1 MMNPFRIFI
10 VEDDK
15 WYGELLHH
23 HLSLNPEYEIE
34 IFDSGNDLIKNL
46 YKKPSVITLDYSL
59 PDIKGAALLKRI
71 KEHHPDIPVIMISG
85 QEDIST
91 AITLLKEGAYDYI
104 VKNEET
110 KDRLWRTMKNIRDSQ
125 VIKNENIQLKE
136 ELIKK
141 YEFSNTIIGNSPSI
155 RQVFILI
162 EKASNTNISVSV
174 TGETGTGK
182 ELVARAVHYNSARSK
197 NPFVAINLGAIPRD
211 LIESELFGHEKGS
224 FTGANTRRIGKFEE
238 ANKGTIFLDEIC
250 ELDFNL
256 QSKILRVL
264 QEKEITRIGSNTPI
278 KIDSRVIVATHRNL
292 AEEVR
297 LGNFRE
303 DLYYRLLGLPIKLPP
318 LRERRNDILLLTKYF
333 ADAFSIENNTPL
345 VSFTTAAQRKLLEY
359 SWPGN
364 VRQLKAIIELAIT
377 MSNEPIIDADDIV
390 FDDIRTVPNFFSDE
404 LSLDDYI
411 YKIINYY
418 LEKNDQNVVETANL
432 LKIGK
437 STIYRMF
444 KKNPEMKK

>member
-1 MMNPFRIFI
+1 MIAFLQKLLDNEI
-10 VEDDK
+10 VQGIIVVVFFGIIAK
-15 WYGELLHH
+15 LLPI
-23 HLSLNPEYEIE
+23 L
-34 IFDSGNDLIKNL
+34 GNLLKNL

-71 KEHHPDIPVIMISG
+71 KEHHSDIPVVMISG

-110 KDRLWRTMKNIRDSQ
+110 KDRLWRTMKNIRDSLAL
-125 VIKNENIQLKE
+125 KNENIQLKE

-141 YEFSNTIIGNSPSI
+141 YEISNTIIGNSPSI

-182 ELVARAVHYNSARSK
+182 ELVARAVHYNSPRSK

-292 AEEVR
+292 ADEVR

-318 LRERRNDILLLTKYF
+318 LRERGNDILLLTKYF
-333 ADAFSIENNTPL
+333 ADAFSIENNTQV

-364 VRQLKAIIELAIT
+364 VRQLKAIVELAIT
-377 MSNEPIIDADDIV
+377 MSNEQVIDADDIA

-418 LEKNDQNVVETANL
+418 LEKNEQNVVETANL

-444 KKNPEMKK
+444 KKNPELKK

>member
-1 MMNPFRIFI
+1 
-10 VEDDK
+10 
-15 WYGELLHH
+15 
-23 HLSLNPEYEIE
+23 
-34 IFDSGNDLIKNL
+34 
-46 YKKPSVITLDYSL
+46 
-59 PDIKGAALLKRI
+59 
-71 KEHHPDIPVIMISG
+71 
-85 QEDIST
+85 
-91 AITLLKEGAYDYI
+91 
-104 VKNEET
+104 
-110 KDRLWRTMKNIRDSQ
+110 
-125 VIKNENIQLKE
+125 
-136 ELIKK
+136 
-141 YEFSNTIIGNSPSI
+141 
-155 RQVFILI
+155 
-162 EKASNTNISVSV
+162 V

-318 LRERRNDILLLTKYF
+318 LRERGNDILLLTKYF
-333 ADAFSIENNTPL
+333 ADAFSIENNTPV

-364 VRQLKAIIELAIT
+364 VRQLKAIVELAIT
-377 MSNEPIIDADDIV
+377 MSNEPVIDADDIV
-390 FDDIRTVPNFFSDE
+390 FDDIRTVSNFFSDE

>member
-1 MMNPFRIFI
+1 MIPFKIFI
-10 VEDDK
+10 VEYDK
-15 WYGELLHH
+15 WYGELLQH
-23 HLSLNPEYEIE
+23 HLSLNPEYEVE
-34 IFDSGNDLIKNL
+34 IFDSGNECLKNL

-59 PDIKGAALLKRI
+59 PDMKGPDVLKRI
-71 KEHHPDIPVIMISG
+71 KEHHPDLPVIMISG

-91 AITLLKEGAYDYI
+91 AINLLKEGAYDYI
-104 VKNEET
+104 VINEET
-110 KDRLWRTMKNIRDSQ
+110 KDRLWRLMKNIRDSSALRS
-125 VIKNENIQLKE
+125 ENIQLKE
-136 ELIKK
+136 ELSKK
-141 YEFSNTIIGNSPSI
+141 YEISNTIIGNSPSI
-155 RQVFILI
+155 RKVFTLI
-162 EKASNTNISVSV
+162 DKASKSNISVSV

-182 ELVARAVHYNSARSK
+182 ELVARALHYNSPRSK
-197 NPFVAINLGAIPRD
+197 YPFVAINVGAIPKD

-278 KIDSRVIVATHRNL
+278 KIDARVVVATHRNL
-292 AEEVR
+292 ADETR
-297 LGNFRE
+297 KGNFRE

-318 LRERRNDILLLTKYF
+318 LRERGNDILLLTKYF
-333 ADAFSIENNTPL
+333 ADAFSMENNTTV
-345 VSFTTAAQRKLLEY
+345 VSFTTAAQKKLLEY

-364 VRQLKAIIELAIT
+364 VRQLKAIVELAIT
-377 MSNEPIIDADDIV
+377 MSNEPVIDADDIA

-404 LSLDDYI
+404 LSMDDYI

-418 LEKNDQNVVETANL
+418 LEKNEQNVVDAASA

-437 STIYRMF
+437 STIYRMLKRF
-444 KKNPEMKK
+444 PDMKK

>member
-1 MMNPFRIFI
+1 
-10 VEDDK
+10 
-15 WYGELLHH
+15 
-23 HLSLNPEYEIE
+23 
-34 IFDSGNDLIKNL
+34 
-46 YKKPSVITLDYSL
+46 L

-71 KEHHPDIPVIMISG
+71 KEHHSDIPVVMISG

-110 KDRLWRTMKNIRDSQ
+110 KDRLWRTMKNIRDSLAL
-125 VIKNENIQLKE
+125 KNENIQLKE

-141 YEFSNTIIGNSPSI
+141 YEISNTIIGNSPSI

-182 ELVARAVHYNSARSK
+182 ELVARAVHYNSPRSK

-292 AEEVR
+292 ADEVR

-318 LRERRNDILLLTKYF
+318 LRERGNDILLLTKYF
-333 ADAFSIENNTPL
+333 ADAFSIENNTQV

-364 VRQLKAIIELAIT
+364 VRQLKAIVELAIT
-377 MSNEPIIDADDIV
+377 MSNEQVIDADDIA

-418 LEKNDQNVVETANL
+418 LEKNEQNVVETANL

-444 KKNPEMKK
+444 KKNPELKK

>member
-1 MMNPFRIFI
+1 MNTFRIFI

-34 IFDSGNDLIKNL
+34 IFDSGSDLLKNL

-71 KEHHPDIPVIMISG
+71 KEHHPDIPVVMISG

-125 VIKNENIQLKE
+125 AIKNENIQLKE

-141 YEFSNTIIGNSPSI
+141 YEISNTIIGSSLSI

-318 LRERRNDILLLTKYF
+318 LRERGNDILLLTKYF
-333 ADAFSIENNTPL
+333 ADAFSIENNTAV

-364 VRQLKAIIELAIT
+364 VRQLKAIVELAIT
-377 MSNEPIIDADDIV
+377 MSNEQVIDADDIV

-418 LEKNDQNVVETANL
+418 LEKNEQNVVETANL

>member
-1 MMNPFRIFI
+1 MIPFRIFI

-15 WYGELLHH
+15 WYGELLHY
-23 HLSLNPEYEIE
+23 HLSLNPENEVE
-34 IFDSGNDLIKNL
+34 IFTSGAECIKNL
-46 YKKPSVITLDYSL
+46 YKRPSAITLDYAL
-59 PDIKGAALLKRI
+59 PDMKGADVLKRI
-71 KEHHPDIPVIMISG
+71 KESHPDLPVVMISG

-91 AITLLKEGAYDYI
+91 AISLLKEGAYDYI
-104 VKNEET
+104 VKNDET
-110 KDRLWRTMKNIRDSQ
+110 KDRLWRIMKNIRDSLLL
-125 VIKNENIQLKE
+125 KNENLQLKE
-136 ELIKK
+136 ELVKK
-141 YEFSNTIIGNSPSI
+141 YEVSNVIIGNSPAI
-155 RQVFILI
+155 RQIFNLI
-162 EKASNTNISVSV
+162 EKASKSNISVSI

-182 ELVARAVHYNSARSK
+182 ELVARALHYNSHRSK
-197 NPFVAINLGAIPRD
+197 FPFVAINVGAIPRD

-224 FTGANTRRIGKFEE
+224 LTGANTRRIGKFEA

-264 QEKEITRIGSNTPI
+264 HEKEITRIGSNTPI

-318 LRERRNDILLLTKYF
+318 LRERGNDILLLTKYF
-333 ADAFSIENNTPL
+333 ADAFSIENNTPV

-377 MSNEPIIDADDIV
+377 MSNEQVIDADDIA
-390 FDDIRTVPNFFSDE
+390 FDDIRTVSNFFSDE

-418 LEKNDQNVVETANL
+418 LERNDQNVVETANL

-444 KKNPEMKK
+444 KRNPELKK

>member
-1 MMNPFRIFI
+1 MNPFKIFI

-71 KEHHPDIPVIMISG
+71 KEHHPDIPVVMISG

-141 YEFSNTIIGNSPSI
+141 YEISNTIIGNSPSI

-318 LRERRNDILLLTKYF
+318 LRDRGNDILLLTKYF
-333 ADAFSIENNTPL
+333 ADAFSIENNTPV

-377 MSNEPIIDADDIV
+377 MSNEQVIDADDIA

-411 YKIINYY
+411 NKIIHYY

>member
-1 MMNPFRIFI
+1 MNTFKIFI

-34 IFDSGNDLIKNL
+34 IFESGHDCLKNL

-59 PDIKGAALLKRI
+59 PDIKGAVLLKRI
-71 KEHHPDIPVIMISG
+71 KEHHPDIQVIMISG

-110 KDRLWRTMKNIRDSQ
+110 KDRLWWTMKNIRDSLALR
-125 VIKNENIQLKE
+125 NENILLKE
-136 ELIKK
+136 ELVRK
-141 YEFSNTIIGNSPSI
+141 YEISNTIIGNSPAI
-155 RQVFILI
+155 RQIFTLI

-182 ELVARAVHYNSARSK
+182 ELVARAVHYNSTRSK
-197 NPFVAINLGAIPRD
+197 FPFVAINVGAIPRD

-238 ANKGTIFLDEIC
+238 AAKGTIFLDEIC

-256 QSKILRVL
+256 QSKLLRVL
-264 QEKEITRIGSNTPI
+264 QEKEITRIGNNTPI
-278 KIDSRVIVATHRNL
+278 KIDARVIVATHRNL
-292 AEEVR
+292 ADETR
-297 LGNFRE
+297 MGNFRE
-303 DLYYRLLGLPIKLPP
+303 DLYYRLLGLPIKIPP
-318 LRERRNDILLLTKYF
+318 LRERGNDILLLTKFF
-333 ADAFSIENNTPL
+333 ADAFSAENNKPNIT
-345 VSFTTAAQRKLLEY
+345 FTTSAQRKLLEY

-377 MSNEPIIDADDIV
+377 MSNTPVIDADDIA
-390 FDDIRTVPNFFSDE
+390 FDDIRTVSNFFSDD

-411 YKIINYY
+411 LKIINYY
-418 LEKNDQNVVETANL
+418 LVRNEQNVVEAANS

-437 STIYRMF
+437 STIYRML
-444 KKNPEMKK
+444 KRNPELKK

>member
-1 MMNPFRIFI
+1 MNPFRIFI

-34 IFDSGNDLIKNL
+34 IFESGNDLVKNL

-59 PDIKGAALLKRI
+59 PDIKGATLLKRI
-71 KEHHPDIPVIMISG
+71 KEHHPDIPVVMISG

-110 KDRLWRTMKNIRDSQ
+110 KERLWRTMKNIRDSLALR
-125 VIKNENIQLKE
+125 NENIQLKQ

-141 YEFSNTIIGNSPSI
+141 YEISSTIIGNSPSI
-155 RQVFILI
+155 RQIFMLI
-162 EKASNTNISVSV
+162 EKASNTNITVSV

-182 ELVARAVHYNSARSK
+182 ELVARAVHYNSSRSK
-197 NPFVAINLGAIPRD
+197 FPFVAINVGAVPRD

-250 ELDFNL
+250 ELDLNL
-256 QSKILRVL
+256 QSKLLRVL

-292 AEEVR
+292 AEETR

-318 LRERRNDILLLTKYF
+318 LRERGNDILILTKYF
-333 ADAFSIENNTPL
+333 ADAFSLENNTPI

-364 VRQLKAIIELAIT
+364 VRQLKAIVELAIT
-377 MSNEPIIDADDIV
+377 MSNTPVIDADDIV
-390 FDDIRTVPNFFSDE
+390 FDDIRTVSNFFSDE

-444 KKNPEMKK
+444 KRNPELKK

>member
-1 MMNPFRIFI
+1 MNPFKIFI

-34 IFDSGNDLIKNL
+34 IFDSGNSLLKNL

-59 PDIKGAALLKRI
+59 PDIKGAMLLKRI
-71 KEHHPDIPVIMISG
+71 KEHHPDIPVVMISG

-125 VIKNENIQLKE
+125 AIKNENIHLKE

-141 YEFSNTIIGNSPSI
+141 YEISSTIIGNSPSI
-155 RQVFILI
+155 RQIFNLI

-197 NPFVAINLGAIPRD
+197 NPFVAINVGAIPRD

-292 AEEVR
+292 SEETR

-318 LRERRNDILLLTKYF
+318 LRERGNDILLLTKYF
-333 ADAFSIENNTPL
+333 ADAFSIENNTPV

-377 MSNEPIIDADDIV
+377 MSNDPVIDADDIA
-390 FDDIRTVPNFFSDE
+390 FDDIRTVSNFFSDE

-444 KKNPEMKK
+444 KRFPDMKK

>member
-1 MMNPFRIFI
+1 MNTFRIFI

-34 IFDSGNDLIKNL
+34 IFDSGNDLLKNL

-71 KEHHPDIPVIMISG
+71 KEHHPDIPVVMISG

-125 VIKNENIQLKE
+125 AIKNENIQLKE

-141 YEFSNTIIGNSPSI
+141 YEISNTIIGSSLSI

-318 LRERRNDILLLTKYF
+318 LRDRGNDILLLTKYF
-333 ADAFSIENNTPL
+333 ADAFSIENNTPV

-377 MSNEPIIDADDIV
+377 MSNDPVIDADDIA
-390 FDDIRTVPNFFSDE
+390 FDDIRTVSNFFSDE

-411 YKIINYY
+411 YKIIYYY
-418 LEKNDQNVVETANL
+418 LEKNEQNVVETANL

-444 KKNPEMKK
+444 KKNPELKK

>member
-1 MMNPFRIFI
+1 MVPFKIFI

-15 WYGELLHH
+15 WYGELLQH
-23 HLSLNPEYEIE
+23 HLSLNPEYEVE
-34 IFDSGNDLIKNL
+34 IFDSGHECLKNL
-46 YKKPSVITLDYSL
+46 YRKPSVITLDYSL
-59 PDIKGAALLKRI
+59 PDMKGPDVLKRI
-71 KEHHPDIPVIMISG
+71 KEHHPDLPVIMISG

-91 AITLLKEGAYDYI
+91 AINLLKEGAYDYI

-110 KDRLWRTMKNIRDSQ
+110 KDRLWRLMKNIHDSS
-125 VIKNENIQLKE
+125 VLRSENIQLKE
-136 ELIKK
+136 ELVRK
-141 YEFSNTIIGNSPSI
+141 YEISNTIIGNSAAI
-155 RQVFILI
+155 RKVFTLI
-162 EKASNTNISVSV
+162 DKASKSNISVSV

-182 ELVARAVHYNSARSK
+182 ELVARALHYNSPRS
-197 NPFVAINLGAIPRD
+197 NFPFVAINVGAIPKD

-264 QEKEITRIGSNTPI
+264 QEKEITRIGSNLPI
-278 KIDSRVIVATHRNL
+278 KIDARVVVATHRNL
-292 AEEVR
+292 ADETR
-297 LGNFRE
+297 KGNFRE

-318 LRERRNDILLLTKYF
+318 LRERGNDILLLTKYF
-333 ADAFSIENNTPL
+333 ADSFSMENNTTV
-345 VSFTTAAQRKLLEY
+345 VSFTTAAQKKLLEY

-364 VRQLKAIIELAIT
+364 VRQLKAIVELAIT
-377 MSNEPIIDADDIV
+377 MSNDPVIDADDIA

-404 LSLDDYI
+404 LSMDDYI
-411 YKIINYY
+411 NKIINYY
-418 LEKNDQNVVETANL
+418 LEKNEQNVVVAASA

-437 STIYRMF
+437 STIYRMLKRF
-444 KKNPEMKK
+444 PDMKK

>member
-1 MMNPFRIFI
+1 MNPFKIFI

-34 IFDSGNDLIKNL
+34 IFDSGNDLLKNL

-59 PDIKGAALLKRI
+59 PDIKGAVLLKRI
-71 KEHHPDIPVIMISG
+71 KEHHPDIPVVMISG

-110 KDRLWRTMKNIRDSQ
+110 KDRLWRTMKNIRDSLALR
-125 VIKNENIQLKE
+125 NENIQLKQ

-141 YEFSNTIIGNSPSI
+141 YEISSTIIGNSPSI
-155 RQVFILI
+155 RQIFMLI
-162 EKASNTNISVSV
+162 EKASNTNITVSV

-182 ELVARAVHYNSARSK
+182 ELVARAVHYNSPRSK
-197 NPFVAINLGAIPRD
+197 FPFVAINVGAVPRD

-250 ELDFNL
+250 ELDLNL
-256 QSKILRVL
+256 QSKLLRVL
-264 QEKEITRIGSNTPI
+264 QEKEITRIGSNTPL

-292 AEEVR
+292 AEETR

-318 LRERRNDILLLTKYF
+318 LRERGNDILLLTKYF
-333 ADAFSIENNTPL
+333 ADAFSIENNTPI

-364 VRQLKAIIELAIT
+364 VRQLKAIVELAIT
-377 MSNEPIIDADDIV
+377 MSNEPVIDADDIA
-390 FDDIRTVPNFFSDE
+390 FDDIRTVSNFFSDE

-418 LEKNDQNVVETANL
+418 LERNDQNVVETANL

-444 KKNPEMKK
+444 KRNPELKK

>member
-1 MMNPFRIFI
+1 MTPFKIFI

-15 WYGELLHH
+15 WYGELLQH
-23 HLSLNPEYEIE
+23 HLSLNPEYEVE
-34 IFDSGNDLIKNL
+34 IFDSGNECLKNL

-59 PDIKGAALLKRI
+59 PDMKGPDVLKRI
-71 KEHHPDIPVIMISG
+71 KEHHPDLPVIMISG

-91 AITLLKEGAYDYI
+91 AINLLKEGAYDYI

-110 KDRLWRTMKNIRDSQ
+110 KDRLWRLMKNIRDSSALRT
-125 VIKNENIQLKE
+125 ENIQLKE
-136 ELIKK
+136 ELVRK
-141 YEFSNTIIGNSPSI
+141 YEISNTIIGNSTAI
-155 RQVFILI
+155 RKVFTLI
-162 EKASNTNISVSV
+162 DKASKSNISVSV

-182 ELVARAVHYNSARSK
+182 ELVARALHYNSPRSK
-197 NPFVAINLGAIPRD
+197 FPFVAINVGAIPKD

-264 QEKEITRIGSNTPI
+264 QEKEITRIGSNIAI
-278 KIDSRVIVATHRNL
+278 KIDARVVVATHRNL
-292 AEEVR
+292 AEETR
-297 LGNFRE
+297 KGDFRE

-318 LRERRNDILLLTKYF
+318 LRERGNDILLLTKYF
-333 ADAFSIENNTPL
+333 ADSFSIENNSTS
-345 VSFTTAAQRKLLEY
+345 VSFTTDAQKKLLEY

-364 VRQLKAIIELAIT
+364 VRQLKAIVELAIT
-377 MSNEPIIDADDIV
+377 MSNDTVIDADDIA

-404 LSLDDYI
+404 LSMDDYI

-418 LEKNDQNVVETANL
+418 LEKNEQNVVDAANA

-437 STIYRMF
+437 STIYRMLKRF
-444 KKNPEMKK
+444 PDMKK

>member
-1 MMNPFRIFI
+1 MTPFKIFV

-15 WYGELLHH
+15 WYGELLQH

-34 IFDSGNDLIKNL
+34 LFESGSDLLKNI

-59 PDIKGAALLKRI
+59 PDIKGVALLKRI
-71 KEHHPDIPVIMISG
+71 REHHPDIPIVMISG

-91 AITLLKEGAYDYI
+91 AISLLKEGAYDYI

-110 KDRLWRTMKNIRDSQ
+110 KDRLWRTMKNIRDSLAL
-125 VIKNENIQLKE
+125 KNENILLKE
-136 ELIKK
+136 ELTKK
-141 YEFSNTIIGNSPSI
+141 YEISNTIIGNSPAI
-155 RQVFILI
+155 RQVFTLI
-162 EKASNTNISVSV
+162 EKAANTNISVSV

-197 NPFVAINLGAIPRD
+197 YPFVAINVGAIPRD

-224 FTGANTRRIGKFEE
+224 FTGANSRRIGKFEE

-292 AEEVR
+292 AEETKN
-297 LGNFRE
+297 GNFRE

-318 LRERRNDILLLTKYF
+318 LRERGNDILLLTKYF
-333 ADAFSIENNTPL
+333 ADAFSLENNTQV
-345 VSFTTAAQRKLLEY
+345 VSFTAAAQRKLLEY
-359 SWPGN
+359 AWPGN
-364 VRQLKAIIELAIT
+364 VRQLKAIVELAIT
-377 MSNEPIIDADDIV
+377 MSNDAVIDADDIV
-390 FDDIRTVPNFFSDE
+390 FDDIRTVANFFSDD

-411 YKIINYY
+411 YKIIDYY
-418 LEKNDQNVVETANL
+418 LEKNDQNVVEVANSL
-432 LKIGK
+432 RIGK

-444 KKNPEMKK
+444 KRFPELKK

>member
-1 MMNPFRIFI
+1 MNPFKIFI

-34 IFDSGNDLIKNL
+34 IFDSGNDLLKNL

-59 PDIKGAALLKRI
+59 PDIKGAVLLKRL
-71 KEHHPDIPVIMISG
+71 KEHHPDIPVVMISG

-110 KDRLWRTMKNIRDSQ
+110 KERLWRTMKNIRDSLAL
-125 VIKNENIQLKE
+125 KNENIQLKE

-141 YEFSNTIIGNSPSI
+141 YEISNTIIGNSPSI

-197 NPFVAINLGAIPRD
+197 YPFVAINVGAIPRD

-256 QSKILRVL
+256 QSKLLRVL

-292 AEEVR
+292 AEETR

-303 DLYYRLLGLPIKLPP
+303 DLYYRLLGLPIKLPA
-318 LRERRNDILLLTKYF
+318 LRERGNDILLLTKYF
-333 ADAFSIENNTPL
+333 ADAFSIENNTPV

-377 MSNEPIIDADDIV
+377 MSNEPVIDADDIA
-390 FDDIRTVPNFFSDE
+390 FDDIRTVSNFFSDE

-418 LEKNDQNVVETANL
+418 LEKNEQNVVETANL

-444 KKNPEMKK
+444 KRNPDMKK

>member
-1 MMNPFRIFI
+1 MNSFKIFI

-23 HLSLNPEYEIE
+23 HLSLNPEYEVE
-34 IFDSGNDLIKNL
+34 IFGSGQDCLKNL

-59 PDIKGAALLKRI
+59 PDIKGADLLKRI
-71 KEHHPDIPVIMISG
+71 KEHHPDIPVVMISG

-91 AITLLKEGAYDYI
+91 AINLLKEGAYDYI
-104 VKNEET
+104 VKNDET
-110 KDRLWRTMKNIRDSQ
+110 KDRLWRIMKNIRDSLALR
-125 VIKNENIQLKE
+125 NENIQLKE
-136 ELIKK
+136 ELERK
-141 YEFSNTIIGNSPSI
+141 YEISSTIIGNSPAI
-155 RQVFILI
+155 RQIFTLI
-162 EKASNTNISVSV
+162 DKASKSNISVSV

-182 ELVARAVHYNSARSK
+182 ELVARAVHYNSVRSK
-197 NPFVAINLGAIPRD
+197 FPFVAINVGAIPRD
-211 LIESELFGHEKGS
+211 LIESELFGHEKGA
-224 FTGANTRRIGKFEE
+224 FTGANARRIGKFEE

-264 QEKEITRIGSNTPI
+264 QEKEITRIGSNIPI

-292 AEEVR
+292 AEETR
-297 LGNFRE
+297 KGNFRE

-318 LRERRNDILLLTKYF
+318 LRERGNDILLLTKYF
-333 ADAFSIENNTPL
+333 ADSFSIENNCPNVL
-345 VSFTTAAQRKLLEY
+345 FTTSAQKKLLEY

-364 VRQLKAIIELAIT
+364 VRQLKAIVELAIT
-377 MSNEPIIDADDIV
+377 MSNEPVIDADDIA
-390 FDDIRTVPNFFSDE
+390 FDDIRTVSNFFSDD

-418 LEKNDQNVVETANL
+418 LEKNEQNVVVAANA

-437 STIYRMF
+437 STIYRMLKRF
-444 KKNPEMKK
+444 PDMKK

>member
-1 MMNPFRIFI
+1 MVPFKIFI

-15 WYGELLHH
+15 WYGELLQH
-23 HLSLNPEYEIE
+23 HLSLNPEYEVV
-34 IFDSGNDLIKNL
+34 IFDSGQDCLKNL

-59 PDIKGAALLKRI
+59 PDMKGPDVLKRI
-71 KEHHPDIPVIMISG
+71 KEHHPDLPVIMISG

-91 AITLLKEGAYDYI
+91 AINLLKEGAYDYI

-110 KDRLWRTMKNIRDSQ
+110 KDRLWRLMKNIRDSQ
-125 VIKNENIQLKE
+125 MLRTENIQLKE
-136 ELIKK
+136 ELVRK
-141 YEFSNTIIGNSPSI
+141 YEISNTIIGNSPAI
-155 RQVFILI
+155 RKVFTLI
-162 EKASNTNISVSV
+162 DKASKSNISVSV

-182 ELVARAVHYNSARSK
+182 ELVARALHFNSSRAK
-197 NPFVAINLGAIPRD
+197 FPFVAINVGAIPKD
-211 LIESELFGHEKGS
+211 LIESEFFGHEKGS

-238 ANKGTIFLDEIC
+238 ANQGTIFLDEIC

-278 KIDSRVIVATHRNL
+278 KIDARVVVATHRNL
-292 AEEVR
+292 ADETR
-297 LGNFRE
+297 NGNFRE

-318 LRERRNDILLLTKYF
+318 LRERGNDILLLTKYF
-333 ADAFSIENNTPL
+333 ADSFSTENNSPA
-345 VSFTTAAQRKLLEY
+345 VSFTTAAQKKLLEY

-377 MSNEPIIDADDIV
+377 MSNTTVIDDEDIA

-404 LSLDDYI
+404 LSMDDYI

-418 LEKNDQNVVETANL
+418 LEKNEQNVVEAANS

-437 STIYRMF
+437 STIYRML
-444 KKNPEMKK
+444 KRYPEMKK

>member
-1 MMNPFRIFI
+1 MTPFKIFV

-15 WYGELLHH
+15 WYGELLQH
-23 HLSLNPEYEIE
+23 HLSMNPEYEVE
-34 IFDSGNDLIKNL
+34 IFESGNDLLKNL

-71 KEHHPDIPVIMISG
+71 KEHHPDIPVVIISG
-85 QEDIST
+85 QENINT
-91 AITLLKEGAYDYI
+91 AITLLKDGAYDYI

-125 VIKNENIQLKE
+125 ALKHENIQLKE
-136 ELIKK
+136 ALTKK
-141 YEFSNTIIGNSPSI
+141 YEISNTIIGNSLSI
-155 RQVFILI
+155 RKVFENI
-162 EKASNTNISVSV
+162 EKASKTNISVSV
-174 TGETGTGK
+174 SGETGTGK
-182 ELVARAVHYNSARSK
+182 ELVAKAVHYNSSRSK
-197 NPFVAINLGAIPRD
+197 FPFVAINVSAIPRD
-211 LIESELFGHEKGS
+211 LIESELFGHEKGA

-278 KIDSRVIVATHRNL
+278 KIDARVIVATHRNL
-292 AEEVR
+292 KEETNN
-297 LGNFRE
+297 GNFRE
-303 DLYYRLLGLPIKLPP
+303 DLYYRLLGIPIKLPP
-318 LRERRNDILLLTKYF
+318 LCERGNDILLLTKYF
-333 ADAFSIENNTPL
+333 ADAFSIENNTP
-345 VSFTTAAQRKLLEY
+345 VVTFTTAAQRKLLEY

-377 MSNEPIIDADDIV
+377 MCNDIVIDADDIE
-390 FDDIRTVPNFFSDE
+390 FDDVRTVANFFSDQ

-418 LEKNDQNVVETANL
+418 LEKTDQNVVEAANS

-444 KKNPEMKK
+444 KRFPEMKK

>member
-1 MMNPFRIFI
+1 MMNPFKIFI

-15 WYGELLHH
+15 WYGELLLH

-71 KEHHPDIPVIMISG
+71 KEHHPDIPVVMISG

-141 YEFSNTIIGNSPSI
+141 YEISNTIIGNSPSI

-318 LRERRNDILLLTKYF
+318 LRDRGNDILLLTKYF
-333 ADAFSIENNTPL
+333 ADAFSIENNTQV

-364 VRQLKAIIELAIT
+364 VRQLKAIVELAIT
-377 MSNEPIIDADDIV
+377 MSNEQVIDADDIA
-390 FDDIRTVPNFFSDE
+390 FDDIRTVSNFFSDE

-411 YKIINYY
+411 YKIIHYY
-418 LEKNDQNVVETANL
+418 LERNDQNVVETANL

>member
-1 MMNPFRIFI
+1 MNSFKIFI

-23 HLSLNPEYEIE
+23 HLSLNPEYEVE
-34 IFDSGNDLIKNL
+34 IFGSGQDCLKNL

-59 PDIKGAALLKRI
+59 PDIKGADLLKRI
-71 KEHHPDIPVIMISG
+71 KEHHPDIPVVMISG

-91 AITLLKEGAYDYI
+91 AINLLKEGAYDYI
-104 VKNEET
+104 VKNDET
-110 KDRLWRTMKNIRDSQ
+110 KDRLWRIMKNIRDSLALR
-125 VIKNENIQLKE
+125 NENIQLKE
-136 ELIKK
+136 ELERK
-141 YEFSNTIIGNSPSI
+141 YEISSTIIGNSPAI
-155 RQVFILI
+155 RQIFTLI
-162 EKASNTNISVSV
+162 DKASKSNISVSV

-182 ELVARAVHYNSARSK
+182 ELVARAVHYNSVRSK
-197 NPFVAINLGAIPRD
+197 FPFVAINVGAIPRD
-211 LIESELFGHEKGS
+211 LIESELFGHEKGA
-224 FTGANTRRIGKFEE
+224 FTGANARRIGKFEE

-264 QEKEITRIGSNTPI
+264 QEKEITRIGSNIPI

-292 AEEVR
+292 SEETR
-297 LGNFRE
+297 KGNFRE

-318 LRERRNDILLLTKYF
+318 LRERGNDILLLTKYF
-333 ADAFSIENNTPL
+333 ADSFSIENNCPNVL
-345 VSFTTAAQRKLLEY
+345 FTTGAQKKLLEY

-364 VRQLKAIIELAIT
+364 VRQLKAIVELAIT
-377 MSNEPIIDADDIV
+377 MSNEPVIDADDIA
-390 FDDIRTVPNFFSDE
+390 FDDIRTVSNFFSDD

-418 LEKNDQNVVETANL
+418 LEKNEQNVVVAANA

-437 STIYRMF
+437 STIYRMLKRF
-444 KKNPEMKK
+444 PDMKK

>member
-1 MMNPFRIFI
+1 MNPFKIFI

-59 PDIKGAALLKRI
+59 PDIKGAVLLKRI
-71 KEHHPDIPVIMISG
+71 KEHHPDIPVVMISG

-110 KDRLWRTMKNIRDSQ
+110 KDRLWRTMKNIRDSLA
-125 VIKNENIQLKE
+125 IRTENIQLKE

-141 YEFSNTIIGNSPSI
+141 YEISNTIIGNSPSI
-155 RQVFILI
+155 RLVFILI

-182 ELVARAVHYNSARSK
+182 ELVARAVHYNSVRSK
-197 NPFVAINLGAIPRD
+197 NPFVAINVGAIPRD

-278 KIDSRVIVATHRNL
+278 KIDSRIIVATHRNL
-292 AEEVR
+292 AEETR

-318 LRERRNDILLLTKYF
+318 LRDRGNDILLLTKYF
-333 ADAFSIENNTPL
+333 ADAFSIENNTPV

-377 MSNEPIIDADDIV
+377 MSNEPIIDADDIA
-390 FDDIRTVPNFFSDE
+390 FDDIRTVSNFFSDE

-411 YKIINYY
+411 FKIINYY
-418 LEKNDQNVVETANL
+418 LERNEQNVVETANL

-444 KKNPEMKK
+444 KRFPDMKK

>member
-1 MMNPFRIFI
+1 MNTFKIFI

-34 IFDSGNDLIKNL
+34 IFDSGNDLLKNL

-71 KEHHPDIPVIMISG
+71 KEHHSDIPVVMISG

-110 KDRLWRTMKNIRDSQ
+110 KDRLWRTMKNIRDSLAL
-125 VIKNENIQLKE
+125 KNENIQLKE

-141 YEFSNTIIGNSPSI
+141 YEISNTIIGNSPSI

-182 ELVARAVHYNSARSK
+182 ELVARAVHYNSPRSK

-292 AEEVR
+292 ADEVR

-318 LRERRNDILLLTKYF
+318 LRERGNDILLLTKYF
-333 ADAFSIENNTPL
+333 ADAFSIENNTQV

-364 VRQLKAIIELAIT
+364 VRQLKAIVELAIT
-377 MSNEPIIDADDIV
+377 MSNEQVIDADDIA

-418 LEKNDQNVVETANL
+418 LEKNEQNVVETANL

-444 KKNPEMKK
+444 KKNPELKK